1 MGVSQTMGLPLMFEG
16 QKELCSNLDSSTTS
30 CVISLGHN
38 FLRVVLSVKEINITS
53 RPMPGTST
61 CPTNSSSYHPHH

>member
-1 MGVSQTMGLPLMFEG
+1 MGLPLMFES

-38 FLRVVLSVKEINITS
+38 FLRVVVSVKEINITS
-53 RPMPGTST
+53 GHIYLP
-61 CPTNSSSYHPHH
+61 N